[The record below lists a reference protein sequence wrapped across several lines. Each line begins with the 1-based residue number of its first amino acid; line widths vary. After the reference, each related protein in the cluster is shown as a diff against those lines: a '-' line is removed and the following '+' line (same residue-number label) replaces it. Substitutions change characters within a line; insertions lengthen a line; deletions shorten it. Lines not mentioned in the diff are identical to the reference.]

1 MKIFNLAL
9 PTLLLSATQSGGQG
23 SSWTSFPPELS
34 ERSIFNGVEH
44 PRINSKRIYRTP
56 RNIVGEFFI
65 SRPDDGGEEC
75 FSLRISRISSL
86 VQDRKDRLSGKGLS
100 IRVDKT
106 NLAEHFGIRG
116 FWAVGQRKITAGSE
130 NTCVLAVY
138 CATSESEEEGF
149 LIMTD
154 WTGRRVNKELG
165 TTDPFS
171 IRILSKA
178 DHALV
183 GSVLRTVLENGTKS
197 KVWAPRTGS

>member
-1 MKIFNLAL
+1 M
-9 PTLLLSATQSGGQG
+9 
-23 SSWTSFPPELS
+23 
-34 ERSIFNGVEH
+34 
-44 PRINSKRIYRTP
+44 
-56 RNIVGEFFI
+56 GEFFI

-75 FSLRISRISSL
+75 FSVRIDRVTGL
-86 VQDRKDRLSGKGLS
+86 MQDQKDELSGKGLS

-116 FWAVGQRKITAGSE
+116 FWAVGQRKIAAGGE
-130 NTCVLAVY
+130 DRCTLTVY
-138 CATSESEEEGF
+138 CPSPESEDKGYRI
-149 LIMTD
+149 LAT
-154 WTGRRVNKELG
+154 WSGRRVNKELG